1 MAKKHKAI
9 PHGANYAQVLA
20 AEKRKKEQ
28 EREIESQ
35 MRTQIFVQRAL
46 WLSSVSVA
54 DAYGFGPKRMEAYF
68 KALQENSD
76 EFERMVEEY
85 DYEYALE
92 KLRQKA
98 ERISGTELDY
108 LFEKELRE
116 LEKRKEGK

>member
-1 MAKKHKAI
+1 MAKKHKTI

>member
-108 LFEKELRE
+108 LFEEELRE
-116 LEKRKEGK
+116 LKKRKEGK

>member
-1 MAKKHKAI
+1 MAKKHKVI

-116 LEKRKEGK
+116 LKKRKEGK